1 MSEPAPRSRTLAGLI
16 AGLSI
21 WLVLGPPL
29 VSWAV
34 APAEDQQPDGEPADE
49 AAETAPTAEIV
60 EAGPS
65 ADRTAK
71 TAGEAG
77 TQAQADG
84 DSAPETVDGAASLP
98 IAAEPEPQIT
108 RPDVDTEAALDVN
121 VDELPALRG
130 SPPSLVAEGRGWG
143 HGVGLSQYG
152 ARAMA
157 RHGHDHR
164 RILDHYYPG
173 TEVTSMTADEP
184 LRVGLLRASPA
195 ERPTDTVRVIS
206 RRTWEAGAV
215 WASLDG
221 EERVPLRPGRPVT
234 IRADGG
240 EVVVGLAEGARRARE
255 VRLQWD
261 PRAAGGAAVAFPEL
275 ADRVPATRW
284 GQVHISAAGGVIRP
298 TLAIDVERYL
308 RGLAEVPST
317 WPAAALRAQAVAA
330 RTYALRAAATGLD
343 PACACHLGPT
353 DHDQVFR
360 GWEREAHAGAWVQ
373 AVADTAG
380 QVVTRDG
387 GLVWAY
393 YSSSHGGRSER
404 SVDSFAYDADD
415 GQWPSVDDP
424 WSLDPA
430 AENPRAS
437 WTARIAHAD
446 FAEAVGMPLRAV
458 IDVDIIARSAGGSPH
473 TLRIVGLLPNGM
485 PAVGTWAGDDDRGAA
500 ASLRRQL
507 GGAVLPSQQLTD
519 LRVANSTSG

>member
-1 MSEPAPRSRTLAGLI
+1 MSRPASRSSTLAGLI
-16 AGLSI
+16 AGLSV
-21 WLVLGPPL
+21 WLVVGPPL
-29 VSWAV
+29 LSWAMGP
-34 APAEDQQPDGEPADE
+34 APGSPRPDGAAEAAHTEPA
-49 AAETAPTAEIV
+49 AEIV

-65 ADRTAK
+65 TAQDGEA
-71 TAGEAG
+71 AGESAATAQNGAG
-77 TQAQADG
+77 
-84 DSAPETVDGAASLP
+84 SAPERVDAGLSLP
-98 IAAEPEPQIT
+98 MAPKLEPQT
-108 RPDVDTEAALDVN
+108 THPDVNPDEALDVA
-121 VDELPALRG
+121 VDELPDLTG
-130 SPPSLVAEGRGWG
+130 SAPPLVAEGRGWG
-143 HGVGLSQYG
+143 HSVGLSQYG

-157 RHGHDHR
+157 RHGHDHLQ
-164 RILDHYYPG
+164 ILGHYYPD
-173 TEVTSMTADEP
+173 TEVASMSVDEP
-184 LRVGLLRASPA
+184 LRVGLLRASPD
-195 ERPTDTVRVIS
+195 ERPTNTVRVMS

-215 WASLDG
+215 WASFDDD
-221 EERVPLRPGRPVT
+221 ERVPLRPGRSVT
-234 IRADGG
+234 VRADGD
-240 EVVVGLAEGARRARE
+240 EVVVGLAEGQRRARE
-255 VRLQWD
+255 VRLEWD
-261 PRAAGGAAVAFPEL
+261 PHAAGGAAVAFPDL
-275 ADRVPATRW
+275 SDHVPATRW
-284 GQVHISAAGGVIRP
+284 GEVHISAAGGVIRP

-360 GWEREAHAGAWVQ
+360 GWQREARAGAWLE

-380 QVVTRDG
+380 QAVTRDG

-404 SVDSFAYDADD
+404 SVDSFAYGPDD

-430 AENPRAS
+430 AENPRAT
-437 WTARIAHAD
+437 WTASIPHRE
-446 FAEAVGMPLRAV
+446 FAEAVDMPLRAV
-458 IDVDIIARSAGGSPH
+458 IEVDVLARSAGGSPH

-507 GGAVLPSQQLTD
+507 GGDVLPSQQLTD
-519 LRVANSTSG
+519 LRVAD